1 MEDITIPGGKEYE
14 KAKHMLRL
22 LGYAEGMEPDLLTSG
37 LRQEVDA
44 TVYRSVKAFQLYSK
58 IPATARA
65 GFLEAI
71 GDEIEQLGDVLVKMV
86 QKETHLPVARIIGER
101 TRTVFQLKLF
111 ARLLRSGKISTPIH
125 QEASDPDRQPLP
137 KPSLVKLLIPIGPVV
152 VFGAGNFPLAYS
164 TAGGD
169 TASALAAGCSV
180 ICKGHE
186 AHPGIHALVAGAI
199 YRAAVHTGMPDNVF
213 QTMDDNSRA
222 CGRLLVAHPGIRA
235 GGFTGSATGGRALF
249 DIAMRRPEP
258 IPFFAEMGSNNPVV
272 ILPDAMRT
280 RPEAIAAQLAQSITL
295 NAGQFCTN
303 PGIIIVCKGEG
314 YALFED
320 TLKAAI
326 RQTPGEQM
334 FSVSTWKQ
342 YTSRLRQIH
351 SLSNIQKVDGKGKMN
366 EEGIACPG
374 LIIVNAADY
383 RNESILQ
390 EEIFGP
396 ASILIVTE
404 NTADSAQV
412 LQQLCGQ
419 LTVTIHSGDGDN
431 AELSEWLY
439 MASAITGRVIVN
451 GVPTG
456 VEVSAAMQ
464 HGGPWPAASDSRF
477 GSVGDDAIYRWLRPV
492 CIQNCPESSLAS
504 FMKGR

>member
-1 MEDITIPGGKEYE
+1 MKDITIPGGKEYE
-14 KAKHMLRL
+14 KAKRMLRL
-22 LGYAEGMEPDLLTSG
+22 LGYTDGMEPDILMSG

-44 TVYRSVKAFQLYSK
+44 TVYRSVQAFKQYSR
-58 IPATARA
+58 IPAKLRA
-65 GFLEAI
+65 VFLEAI
-71 GDEIEQLGDVLVKMV
+71 GDEIITLGDALVKMV
-86 QKETHLPVARIIGER
+86 HQETHLPVARIISER
-101 TRTVFQLKLF
+101 TRTVYQLQVF
-111 ARLLRSGKISTPIH
+111 AKLLRSGTISSPIH
-125 QEASDPDRQPLP
+125 LEASDPDRQPLP
-137 KPSLVKLLIPIGPVV
+137 KPSLVKLLLPIGPVV

-186 AHPGIHALVAGAI
+186 AHPGTHALVAGAI
-199 YRAAVHTGMPDNVF
+199 YRAAVRTGMPDHVF

-222 CGRLLVAHPGIRA
+222 CGSLLVAHPDIKA

-272 ILPDAMRT
+272 ILPDAMRS
-280 RPEAIAAQLAQSITL
+280 RPEAIAVQLAQSITL

-303 PGIIIVCKGEG
+303 PGMIIVCKGEG
-314 YALFED
+314 YPLFED

-326 RQTPGEQM
+326 RQTSGERM
-334 FSVSTWKQ
+334 FSVGTWKH
-342 YTSRLRQIH
+342 YTARLEQIH
-351 SLSNIQKVDGKGKMN
+351 SLSNVQKVVGEGK
-366 EEGIACPG
+366 EDEDGIACPG
-374 LIIVNAADY
+374 LIIVSAADF

-396 ASILIVTE
+396 CSILIVTE
-404 NTADSAQV
+404 NKADAAQV

-419 LTVTIHSGDGDN
+419 LTVTIQIGDGDSD
-431 AELSEWLY
+431 ELSEWLR
-439 MASAITGRVIVN
+439 MAATIAGRVILN

-492 CIQNCPESSLAS
+492 CFQNFPDSTLSSFINGL
-504 FMKGR
+504 